1 MMHPIS
7 FVVVALLL
15 LGCTSQVIEPQAPQN
30 ANEVSQ
36 PPALAQAPNF
46 TLHVLYFYRESC
58 QFCAQSTPTVDALR
72 ASYTGKNVV
81 IDYYNVEQGTENRAL
96 YGRLA
101 DVYNISKE
109 GQVVPLVFIDGEYLA
124 GYDRINQYL
133 EQEIKACLEA
143 KCPDPHDALTNASI
157 AKPI

>member
-1 MMHPIS
+1 MMRS
-7 FVVVALLL
+7 VLFAAVVLLL
-15 LGCTSQVIEPQAPQN
+15 LGCASQVIEQQVPN
-30 ANEVSQ
+30 ATNQTVI
-36 PPALAQAPNF
+36 AQTPSNF
-46 TLHVLYFYRESC
+46 TLHVLYFYRETC

-72 ASYTGKNVV
+72 DSYAGKNVM
-81 IDYYNVEQGTENRAL
+81 IHYYDVEQGTENRVL

-101 DVYNISKE
+101 DVYGISKE
-109 GQVVPLVFIDGEYLA
+109 SQVVPLVFIDGEYLA